1 MTRSIERNIARMT
14 WMEVRDLDKAQA
26 ALVLP
31 LGSLEQHGPHLSVDT
46 DLYFSERFLEL
57 ALKRLTDDVKIYRL
71 PMLPISKS
79 NEHVGFP
86 GSFWLSAT
94 TLTAVVQ
101 DIAASARA
109 SGFRRLVL
117 WNCHGGNRAL
127 LEVLARDVRAQTGL
141 MVFQL
146 FPPATVPDP
155 VPVTEAEA
163 SFGIHAGDWETSVML
178 ALSPDRV
185 RQDRVEAAYP
195 KFSAQHLSLELT
207 GATVAWLTCDFQPSG
222 TWGDATT
229 ATAERGR
236 IRVEK
241 VVERLRDILMEI
253 AEFEFPSCQSADSPR
268 RRFEG
273 VDHQAVESIRLD

>member
-1 MTRSIERNIARMT
+1 MTIERNIARMT
-14 WMEVRDLDKAQA
+14 WMEVRDLDKAKA

-57 ALKRLTDDVKIYRL
+57 ALERLADEVKIYRL
-71 PMLPISKS
+71 PILPISKS
-79 NEHVGFP
+79 NEHAGYP
-86 GSFWLSAT
+86 GSFWLSSA
-94 TLTAVVQ
+94 TLTAVVH
-101 DIAASARA
+101 DVAASAQA

-127 LEVLARDVRAQTGL
+127 LEVLARDVRAATGL

-163 SFGIHAGDWETSVML
+163 AFGIHAGDWETSVML
-178 ALSPDRV
+178 ALSPERV
-185 RQDRVEAAYP
+185 RPDRVEAAYP
-195 KFSAQHLSLELT
+195 DFTARHLSLELT
-207 GATVAWLTCDFQPSG
+207 GATVAWLTRDFQPTG
-222 TWGDATT
+222 TWGDATV

-236 IRVEK
+236 LRVEK
-241 VVERLRDILMEI
+241 VVERLQEILTDI
-253 AEFEFPSCQSADSPR
+253 AGFEFPR
-268 RRFEG
+268 
-273 VDHQAVESIRLD
+273 

>member
-1 MTRSIERNIARMT
+1 MTAIERNIARMT
-14 WMEVRDLDKAQA
+14 WMEVSDIDKSDA

-46 DLYFSERFLEL
+46 DLFFSERFLEL
-57 ALKRLTDDVKIYRL
+57 ALERLPEDVKIYRL
-71 PMLPISKS
+71 PIMPISKS

-86 GSFWLSAT
+86 GSFWLSAQ
-94 TLTAVVQ
+94 TLSAVVH
-101 DIAASARA
+101 DIAASAKA

-127 LEVLARDVRAQTGL
+127 LEVLARDVRAKTGL

-155 VPVTEAEA
+155 VPVSEAEA
-163 SFGIHAGDWETSVML
+163 AFGIHAGDWETSVML

-185 RQDRVEAAYP
+185 RTDRVEAAFP
-195 KFSAQHLSLELT
+195 AFAGKHLSLEFT
-207 GATVAWLTCDFQPSG
+207 GATVAWLTRDFQPTG
-222 TWGDATT
+222 TWGDATV

-236 IRVEK
+236 LRVNC
-241 VVERLRDILMEI
+241 VVDELVEVLTEI
-253 AEFEFPSCQSADSPR
+253 STFEFPGDR
-268 RRFEG
+268 
-273 VDHQAVESIRLD
+273 

>member
-1 MTRSIERNIARMT
+1 MTTPIERNIARMT
-14 WMEVRDLDKAQA
+14 WMEVQGLDKTNA

-31 LGSLEQHGPHLSVDT
+31 LGSLEQHGPHLTVDT
-46 DLYFSERFLEL
+46 DLHFSERFLEL
-57 ALKRLTDDVKIYRL
+57 SLERLADEVKIYRL

-86 GSFWLSAT
+86 GSFWLSAA

-101 DIAASARA
+101 DIAASARL

-146 FPPATVPDP
+146 FPPATAPDP
-155 VPVTEAEA
+155 IPITEAEA
-163 SFGIHAGDWETSVML
+163 AFGIHAGDWETSVML
-178 ALSPDRV
+178 YLSPDRV
-185 RQDRVEAAYP
+185 RKNLVESAYP
-195 KFSAQHLSLELT
+195 EFAGNHLSLEFT
-207 GATVAWLTCDFQPSG
+207 GATVAWLTRDFQKTG
-222 TWGDATT
+222 TWGDATV
-229 ATAERGR
+229 ATAERGK

-241 VVERLRDILMEI
+241 VVERLGEILTEI
-253 AEFEFPSCQSADSPR
+253 AEFEFPNAQ
-268 RRFEG
+268 
-273 VDHQAVESIRLD
+273 

>member
-1 MTRSIERNIARMT
+1 MTKSIERNIARMT
-14 WMEVRDLDKAQA
+14 WVEVRDLDKTKA

-57 ALKRLTDDVKIYRL
+57 ALERLTADVKVYRL

-86 GSFWLSAT
+86 GSFWLSAA

-101 DIAASARA
+101 DIAASAQA

-127 LEVLARDVRAQTGL
+127 LEVLARDVRALTGL
-141 MVFQL
+141 IVFQL
-146 FPPATVPDP
+146 FPPAVAPDP
-155 VPVTEAEA
+155 LPVTEAEA
-163 SFGIHAGDWETSVML
+163 AFGIHAGDWETSVML

-185 RQDRVEAAYP
+185 RPDRVEAAYP
-195 KFSAQHLSLELT
+195 EFAAQHLSLEFT
-207 GATVAWLTCDFQPSG
+207 GATVAWLTRDFQPTG
-222 TWGDATT
+222 TWGDATV

-241 VVERLRDILMEI
+241 VVERLQEILVEI
-253 AEFEFPSCQSADSPR
+253 ATFELPNSR
-268 RRFEG
+268 
-273 VDHQAVESIRLD
+273 

>member
-1 MTRSIERNIARMT
+1 MATPKERNIARMT
-14 WMEVRDLDKAQA
+14 WMEVRDLDKANA

-31 LGSLEQHGPHLSVDT
+31 IGSLEQHGPHLSVDT

-57 ALKRLTDDVKIYRL
+57 ALERLTDDAKIYRL
-71 PMLPISKS
+71 PTLPISKS

-86 GSFWLSAT
+86 GSFWLSAAT
-94 TLTAVVQ
+94 MTAVVQ
-101 DIAASARA
+101 DIAASAQA

-127 LEVLARDVRAQTGL
+127 LEVIARDVRARTGL

-146 FPPATVPDP
+146 FPPAVVADP
-155 VPVTEAEA
+155 LAVTDAEA
-163 SFGIHAGDWETSVML
+163 AFGIHAGDWETSVML

-185 RQDRVEAAYP
+185 RSDRVEAAYP
-195 KFSAQHLSLELT
+195 DFTAGHLSLELT
-207 GATVAWLTCDFQPSG
+207 GATVAWLTRDFQPTG
-222 TWGDATT
+222 TWGDATV

-241 VVERLRDILMEI
+241 VVERLREILIEI
-253 AEFEFPSCQSADSPR
+253 GQFEFPNPQRGGQTS
-268 RRFEG
+268 G
-273 VDHQAVESIRLD
+273 

>member
-1 MTRSIERNIARMT
+1 VTKSIERNIARMT
-14 WMEVRDLDKAQA
+14 WMEVRDLDKTSA

-31 LGSLEQHGPHLSVDT
+31 LGSLEQHGPHLTVDT
-46 DLYFSERFLEL
+46 DLYFSERLLEL
-57 ALKRLTDDVKIYRL
+57 ALERLAEDVKVYRL

-79 NEHVGFP
+79 NEHAGFP
-86 GSFWLSAT
+86 GTFWLSAA

-141 MVFQL
+141 IVFQL
-146 FPPATVPDP
+146 FPPAVVADP

-163 SFGIHAGDWETSVML
+163 AFGIHGGDWETSVML

-185 RQDRVEAAYP
+185 RQDRVEAVYP
-195 KFSAQHLSLELT
+195 KFTSQYLSLEFT
-207 GATVAWLTCDFQPSG
+207 GSTVAWLTRDFQPTG
-222 TWGDATT
+222 TWGDATV
-229 ATAERGR
+229 ATAARGQ

-241 VVERLRDILMEI
+241 VVGRLCEILVEI
-253 AEFEFPSCQSADSPR
+253 ARFEFPNSQ
-268 RRFEG
+268 
-273 VDHQAVESIRLD
+273 